1 MASAAIK
8 KTSLKLDWFP
18 FSSLYVSK
26 KSNGTIK
33 LISHISKLIITF
45 EQIKK
50 TLRGGKVEVRHR
62 GNVQRKYRISEVT
75 SQPTR
80 ELMFP
85 VDEERNMKSV
95 VDYFREVY
103 GFTIQHPH
111 LHAHGGCLKCGHGRC
126 T

>member
-18 FSSLYVSK
+18 FSSLY
-26 KSNGTIK
+26 
-33 LISHISKLIITF
+33 
-45 EQIKK
+45 IKK

-111 LHAHGGCLKCGHGRC
+111 LHAHGGLQDCRGTKAHKG
-126 T
+126 TEQ